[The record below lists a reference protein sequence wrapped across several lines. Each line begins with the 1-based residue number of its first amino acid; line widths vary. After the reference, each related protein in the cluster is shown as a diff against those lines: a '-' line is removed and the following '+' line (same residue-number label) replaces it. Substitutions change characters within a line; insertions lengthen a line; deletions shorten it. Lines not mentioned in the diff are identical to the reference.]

1 MLLGNT
7 DVEQPIGEALA
18 ELTEPGRA
26 RHGRRDRHDIAML
39 TGHIDER
46 IGEHRSPT
54 RSRSLNGP
62 TGFRVDDAGGMHLLG
77 LVVLGGGISHA
88 LAGDHMHDHR
98 TAVATGT
105 AEGILHRVLIMTVNR
120 TDIFQPQVGEHH
132 LRRHRVLHPDL
143 EAVHQGVGQRT
154 HDRHAAQQLLA
165 LVENL
170 LVGRGEPQ
178 PCQMRGE
185 PADGRRVTTPIVV
198 DDDDDAPML
207 GGGDVVEGLPAH
219 ASGHGTVADHRDDMA
234 APLARQLERLGKS
247 VGVGQRRRRM
257 ARFHP
262 VVFALGP

>member
-1 MLLGNT
+1 
-7 DVEQPIGEALA
+7 
-18 ELTEPGRA
+18 
-26 RHGRRDRHDIAML
+26 
-39 TGHIDER
+39 
-46 IGEHRSPT
+46 
-54 RSRSLNGP
+54 
-62 TGFRVDDAGGMHLLG
+62 
-77 LVVLGGGISHA
+77 
-88 LAGDHMHDHR
+88 MHDHR

-105 AEGILHRVLIMTVNR
+105 AQSILHSVLIMTVNR

-132 LRRHRVLHPDL
+132 LRRHRILHPDL

-154 HDRHAAQQLLA
+154 HDRHATQQLLA
-165 LVENL
+165 LVEDL

-178 PCQMRGE
+178 PRQMRGE
-185 PADGRRVTTPIVV
+185 PADGRRVATPIVV

-234 APLARQLERLGKS
+234 PSLPRQLERLGKS
-247 VGVGQRRRRM
+247 VGVGQRRRRV